1 MIAPHEIV
9 AVGVAGVAVPLFLPN
24 TADALARL
32 ERNLRDQKTDRV
44 SLVLANGQTV
54 HARRSDGWR
63 THHGRKMP
71 EGLGA
76 EEPIFVRMIQ
86 HGGHTTDTDRI
97 PIRAGQWRWTH
108 GTNSPG
114 RITHW
119 RRANP

>member
-1 MIAPHEIV
+1 MSAPHEIV
-9 AVGVAGVAVPLFLPN
+9 GVHVSTCFAPIGGPGAVAK
-24 TADALARL
+24 L
-32 ERNLRDQKTDRV
+32 ERVLMDRKVDRV
-44 SLVLANGQTV
+44 SFVLANGQTI

-86 HGGHTTDTDRI
+86 HGDHTTDTNR
-97 PIRAGQWRWTH
+97 PMRAGQWRWTH